1 MINSYG
7 EKDMVDKAI
16 TEDVSKDVSKD
27 VKSIRKAVYAL
38 SNN

>member
-16 TEDVSKDVSKD
+16 TEDVSKDV
-27 VKSIRKAVYAL
+27 KSIRKAVYAL